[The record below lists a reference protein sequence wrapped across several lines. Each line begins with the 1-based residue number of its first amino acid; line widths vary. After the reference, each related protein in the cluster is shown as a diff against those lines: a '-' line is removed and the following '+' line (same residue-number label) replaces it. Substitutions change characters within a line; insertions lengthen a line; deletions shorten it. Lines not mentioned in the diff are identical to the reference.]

1 MWDLPEPGIK
11 PMYPALTG
19 RFLTTRP
26 PGKFMKLSFNEAVIF
41 LSVQTTQKRKI
52 AFLNSTL
59 NGICVIAL
67 GQSSQNKMKTNVMVC
82 KFFPVTLC
90 SVQFMSLDK
99 CIQLCVCVSLSV
111 VSDSAIPWTVAHQA
125 PLSMEFSRQEY
136 WSGSS
141 PLLQGIFPTQG
152 SNLGHLHCRQ
162 ILDRLSHQGS
172 PPAVVL

>member
-1 MWDLPEPGIK
+1 
-11 PMYPALTG
+11 
-19 RFLTTRP
+19 
-26 PGKFMKLSFNEAVIF
+26 MKLSFNEAVIF
-41 LSVQTTQKRKI
+41 LSVQITQKRKI

-125 PLSMEFSRQEY
+125 PLSMEFSRQKY
-136 WSGSS
+136 WSGL
-141 PLLQGIFPTQG
+141 PFPTSG
-152 SNLGHLHCRQ
+152 DLSNPG
-162 ILDRLSHQGS
+162 IE
-172 PPAVVL
+172 PAAPALAGRFFTNIADIS